1 LGKQE
6 ERAIMAKIVSINI
19 SEKKGTVKV
28 PVQSALMKEDFGLVG
43 DAHAGDTIRQISLL
57 DSESIKAAKKQGI
70 SVDMGDFAEN
80 ITTEG
85 IELLSLNIGDKLI
98 VGNGVLEITQIG
110 KKCHQMCDVG
120 KRVGDCIMPK
130 RGIFAKV
137 IKGATISVGDNIK

>member
-1 LGKQE
+1 MGK
-6 ERAIMAKIVSINI
+6 ILSINI
-19 SEKKGTVKV
+19 SENKGTVKL
-28 PVQSALMKEDFGLVG
+28 PVQSALMKEDFGLVD

-57 DSESIKAAKKQGI
+57 DSESIKAAKERGI
-70 SVDMGDFAEN
+70 EVDMGDFAEN

-85 IELLSLNIGDKLI
+85 IELLMLNVGDRLT
-98 VGNGVLEITQIG
+98 VGGGILEITQIG

-137 IKGATISVGDNIK
+137 IKGSIISVGDNISK

>member
-1 LGKQE
+1 MG
-6 ERAIMAKIVSINI
+6 KIVSINI
-19 SEKKGTVKV
+19 SEKKGTVKL
-28 PVQSALMKEDFGLVG
+28 PVKSALMREDYGIIG

-57 DSESIKAAKKQGI
+57 DSESINKAKEQGI

-85 IELLSLNIGDKLI
+85 IELLRLNVGDRLI
-98 VGNGVLEITQIG
+98 VGNGILEITQIG
-110 KKCHQMCDVG
+110 KKCHQMCEVG

-137 IKGATISVGDNIK
+137 IKGATISAGDPIKQ